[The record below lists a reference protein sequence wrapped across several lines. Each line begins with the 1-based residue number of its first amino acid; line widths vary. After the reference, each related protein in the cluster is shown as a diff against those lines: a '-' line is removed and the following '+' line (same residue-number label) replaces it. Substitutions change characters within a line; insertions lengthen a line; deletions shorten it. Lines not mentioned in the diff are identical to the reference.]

1 MSSPDYD
8 FKELSPY
15 DFEVLARDL
24 LSRHEDIVYST
35 YAIGRDG
42 GIDLRARTR
51 NGLKIA
57 QCKHT
62 PDAKSGR
69 LITYAKKEKEKL
81 LSSGSTI
88 QHYSFITT
96 AELSPL
102 LEDRLLTALSGVA
115 EEVEVHG
122 RGWLNSILSQHSDL
136 ERRHFKLW
144 LKSSMAIQEMLRGG
158 VFLRGESRVRRIQ
171 RNYLR
176 FVHHDACDR
185 AEEALESTGIA
196 VISGSPGAGKTA
208 TAEYLLLQWWHRG
221 YRVIVDPRTVDS
233 WWEWLEDD
241 VPTIF
246 FFDDAWGQTQLHDHG
261 ASHYDRDFAEFLA
274 SIVEKCT
281 DSRSENSR
289 DKVAVITT
297 RSLILHDLL
306 RTSDSANRIFENIST
321 SVVRVERLPSEVR
334 ARILFNHINA
344 AIDDQKIRAELAAG
358 NWWVNVS
365 LHANYS
371 PRIIELITARRD
383 FTSGRQVV
391 DALKEALNDPHQIWQ
406 RSFISLSTF
415 EQFLLSVLAVS
426 DSRGVDRDQIVR
438 RLKTHPITELKN
450 AISRLVGS
458 WIDRS
463 FVAKIELLNV
473 TDPSQRDFLVNHLSR
488 EPLACLDVIRNS
500 ATVEDLT
507 IMCERGRP
515 PEVVE
520 QQTLFTLDSV
530 SLRESLDG
538 CTESLVKTLRQLWAQ
553 KLDEVRGDFR
563 DPLPQILFVEAFQ
576 TLTRVL
582 IYQID
587 RYAAPDMDAY
597 ELECWFEASM
607 PNLFSLLDRV
617 KVESYAEILDAL
629 SQMLHVFI
637 DLTRH
642 RVFPH
647 PYGDIVHGLR
657 LAMVQVWGEWEGQ
670 VAGRVIEVQLVD
682 DIYDAVISHPEIFSE
697 LGFTEY
703 ADSCL
708 DIESLDEELT
718 SRIEDIPF
726 EFDATVGVLEDL
738 FGCTFPEARK
748 ALKAWE
754 DAEEPY
760 IPDEPLFPIVDA
772 SASVSREVVIQ
783 RSSVDVLFNSLAD
796 SIGAE
801 GVSDE
806 SSR

>member
-15 DFEVLARDL
+15 DIEVLARDL
-24 LSRHEDIVYST
+24 LSRHEGITYST

-42 GIDLRARTR
+42 GIDLRARAR
-51 NGLKIA
+51 DGLRIA

-69 LITYAKKEKEKL
+69 LIAYARKEKEKL
-81 LSSGSTI
+81 LSVGLTTR
-88 QHYSFITT
+88 HYAFITT

-102 LEDRLLTALSGVA
+102 LEDRLLAALSGVA
-115 EEVEVHG
+115 EHVEVHG

-144 LKSSMAIQEMLRGG
+144 LKSSMAIHEMLRGG

-176 FVHHDACDR
+176 FVHHDACDM
-185 AEEALESTGIA
+185 AEKALESTGIA

-208 TAEYLLLQWWHRG
+208 TAEYLLLQWWKRG

-233 WWEWLEDD
+233 WWDWLEDD

-274 SIVEKCT
+274 SIAEKCA
-281 DSRSENSR
+281 DFRSEKSR
-289 DKVAVITT
+289 DKVAVITS
-297 RSLILHDLL
+297 RALILHDLL
-306 RTSDSANRIFENIST
+306 RTSDSASRIFENIPE

-334 ARILFNHINA
+334 SRILFNHINA
-344 AIDDQKIRAELAAG
+344 AIDDPKIRAELAAG
-358 NWWVNVS
+358 DWWSAVS

-371 PRIIELITARRD
+371 PRIVELVTARRG

-391 DALKEALNDPHQIWQ
+391 DALKEALKDPHQIWQ
-406 RSFISLSTF
+406 RSFVSLSTF

-438 RLKTHPITELKN
+438 RLKTHPVTELKN
-450 AISRLVGS
+450 AVSRLTGS

-463 FVAKIELLNV
+463 IVPKSELLNV

-488 EPLACLDVIRNS
+488 EPLACLDVIKNS
-500 ATVEDLT
+500 TTVEDLS

-515 PEVVE
+515 PELVE
-520 QQTLFTLDSV
+520 QQTLFALDEV
-530 SLRESLDG
+530 SLRESLDA
-538 CTESLVKTLRQLWAQ
+538 CTVSLANVLRQQWTQ
-553 KLDEVRGDFR
+553 KLDDVRGDFR
-563 DPLPQILFVEAFQ
+563 NPLPEVIFVEAFQ
-576 TLTRVL
+576 TLMRAL
-582 IYQID
+582 IYQVD
-587 RYAAPDMDAY
+587 RYAAPGMDAQ
-597 ELECWFEASM
+597 ELECWFEVSM
-607 PNLFSLLDRV
+607 SDLFSLLDRIQ
-617 KVESYAEILDAL
+617 VESYVEILDAL
-629 SQMLHVFI
+629 SKVLDAFF

-647 PYGDIVHGLR
+647 PYDDIVHALR

-670 VAGRVIEVQLVD
+670 LAGRVTEIELVD
-682 DIYDAVISHPEIFSE
+682 NIYDAVISHPEIFSE
-697 LGFTEY
+697 LGFTEC
-703 ADSCL
+703 AEICL
-708 DIESLDEELT
+708 DAESLDEELAA
-718 SRIEDIPF
+718 RITDIPF
-726 EFDATVGVLEDL
+726 EFDAAVDALEDL
-738 FGCTFPEARK
+738 FGCAFPEARK

-754 DAEEPY
+754 DAEESSVPE
-760 IPDEPLFPIVDA
+760 EPLFPIVDA
-772 SASVSREVVIQ
+772 PESVRPEILIQ
-783 RSSVDVLFNSLAD
+783 RPSIDVLFNSLAD
-796 SIGAE
+796 SIGVD

-806 SSR
+806 ASR

>member
-15 DFEVLARDL
+15 GFEVLTRDL
-24 LSRHEDIVYST
+24 LSRNEDISYST

-51 NGLKIA
+51 SGVRIA

-62 PDAKSGR
+62 PDAKIGR
-69 LITYAKKEKEKL
+69 LIAYAKKEKEKL
-81 LSSGSTI
+81 LSLGSPI
-88 QHYSFITT
+88 RHYSFITT

-102 LEDRLLTALSGVA
+102 LEDRLLTTLAGVA

-122 RGWLNSILSQHSDL
+122 RGWLNSILSRHSDL

-144 LKSSMAIQEMLRGG
+144 LRSSMAIHEMLRGG

-246 FFDDAWGQTQLHDHG
+246 FFDDAWGQTQLHDHR

-281 DSRSENSR
+281 DSRSEKSR
-289 DKVAVITT
+289 EKVAVITT
-297 RSLILHDLL
+297 RSLVLHDLL
-306 RTSDSANRIFENIST
+306 RTSDSANLIFENISE

-358 NWWVNVS
+358 NWWDSVS

-371 PRIIELITARRD
+371 PRIVELVTARRG

-406 RSFISLSTF
+406 RSFIALSTF

-438 RLKTHPITELKN
+438 RLKTHPVTELKN
-450 AISRLVGS
+450 AIGRLVGS

-463 FVAKIELLNV
+463 FVAKVELLNV

-500 ATVEDLT
+500 ATIEDLS

-520 QQTLFTLDSV
+520 QPTLFTLDEV

-538 CTESLVKTLRQLWAQ
+538 CAVSLVKALRQLWTH

-563 DPLPQILFVEAFQ
+563 DPLPENLFVEAFE
-576 TLTRVL
+576 TLARVL

-587 RYAAPDMDAY
+587 RYAAPDMDAH
-597 ELECWFEASM
+597 ELEFWFEASM

-617 KVESYAEILDAL
+617 EVESYADILDAL
-629 SQMLHVFI
+629 SRMLRVI
-637 DLTRH
+637 VDLTRH
-642 RVFPH
+642 RVFPR

-670 VAGRVIEVQLVD
+670 VASRVTEVQLVD

-703 ADSCL
+703 AESCL
-708 DIESLDEELT
+708 DIESLDVELT
-718 SRIEDIPF
+718 ARIEDIPF
-726 EFDATVGVLEDL
+726 EFDVTVGVLEDL

-748 ALKAWE
+748 ALKSWE
-754 DAEEPY
+754 DTEEPY
-760 IPDEPLFPIVDA
+760 VPDEPLFPIVDA
-772 SASVSREVVIQ
+772 SDNVRREVVIQ
-783 RSSVDVLFNSLAD
+783 RSSMDVLFNSLAD
-796 SIGAE
+796 PIDVE

-806 SSR
+806 PSR